1 MKVLL
6 IEDDPDILD
15 VISLSFKMGWPDAN
29 IISTARGLVGIE
41 LVEKEQP
48 DVVLLDLI
56 LPDIDGFSVL
66 SEVRAFSD
74 VPVIVLSVKGEEVD
88 RIKGLEMGADDYVLK
103 PFGYMELMAR
113 VRAVMRRG
121 KTWDTTFPANVECDG
136 LAINF
141 RLQEVRLHGKEV
153 RLTPIE
159 YRLLCE
165 LVMNHGMPVSQK
177 TLIERVWGEEY
188 LDEPNVLKVHI
199 HRLRRKL
206 GELGENPQRIATVFR
221 RGYKFNG
228 SGTKA
233 EAATA

>member
-6 IEDDPDILD
+6 IEDDPDILE
-15 VISLSFKMGWPDAN
+15 VITLSFRMGWPEAG
-29 IISTARGLVGIE
+29 IVTTSRGMEGVE
-41 LVEKEQP
+41 LVEKESP
-48 DVVLLDLI
+48 DIILLDLL
-56 LPDIDGFSVL
+56 LPDMDGFEVL
-66 SEVRAFSD
+66 SEIRAFSD
-74 VPVIVLSVKGEEVD
+74 APVIVVSVKGEEVD

-121 KTWDTTFPANVECDG
+121 KTWDSTFPANIECDG

-153 RLTPIE
+153 KLTPIE

-165 LVMNHGMPVSQK
+165 LVLNHGTPVSQK
-177 TLIERVWGEEY
+177 NLIERVWGEEY

-206 GELGENPQRIATVFR
+206 GDQNDNPQRIATVFR

-228 SGTKA
+228 VATKA
-233 EAATA
+233 TQA

>member
-6 IEDDPDILD
+6 IEDDIDILE
-15 VISLSFKMGWPDAN
+15 VITLSFRMGWPDAG
-29 IISTARGLVGIE
+29 IVSTNRGTDGIE
-41 LVEKEQP
+41 LVEKEIP
-48 DVVLLDLI
+48 DIILLDLL
-56 LPDIDGFSVL
+56 LPDMDGFEVL
-66 SEVRAFSD
+66 TEIRAFSD
-74 VPVIVLSVKGEEVD
+74 VPVIIVSVKGEEVD

-121 KTWDTTFPANVECDG
+121 KTWDSTFPANIECDG

-141 RLQEVRLHGKEV
+141 RLQEVRLHGKEIK
-153 RLTPIE
+153 LTPIE

-165 LVMNHGMPVSQK
+165 LVLNHGSPVSQK
-177 TLIERVWGEEY
+177 NLIERVWGEEY

-206 GELGENPQRIATVFR
+206 DDQSDDPQRIATVFR

-228 SGTKA
+228 VATKA
-233 EAATA
+233 AQA